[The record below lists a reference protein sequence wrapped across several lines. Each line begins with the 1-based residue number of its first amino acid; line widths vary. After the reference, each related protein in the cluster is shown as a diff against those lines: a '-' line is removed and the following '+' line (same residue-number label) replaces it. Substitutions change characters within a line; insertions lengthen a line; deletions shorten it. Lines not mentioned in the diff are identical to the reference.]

1 MSKYYKVTIV
11 GSGNVAWHLSRAL
24 EDAGHFVLEV
34 YSRNINN
41 AISLTERLYDA
52 EAVDSLDFSKS
63 EAEVFILAVSD
74 SAIEEIVGEIIL
86 PDNAIIVH
94 TSGAM
99 STSELGYA
107 ATEHLGVFYPLQ
119 TFSKGKEVDWKQIP
133 ILIEAETKECSI
145 ALETLGKSISSQV
158 FPVSSAKRQEIHLAA
173 VFASN
178 FTTYIL
184 SLSEQLLEARKIN
197 FDLLKPLIAET
208 INKCFDMSPFDA
220 LTGPARRGDI
230 TTLNR
235 HIQMLEGNQSQ
246 KDVYKTLS
254 QQILDVYFDDFE

>member
-1 MSKYYKVTIV
+1 MSKYYKVTII

-34 YSRNINN
+34 YSRNIKD
-41 AISLTERLYDA
+41 AISLTKRLYDA
-52 EAVDSLDFSKS
+52 EAVDSLDFSNS
-63 EAEVFILAVSD
+63 ESEVFILAVSD

-86 PDNAIIVH
+86 PDNAIIAH

-99 STSELGYA
+99 SISELGYA
-107 ATEHLGVFYPLQ
+107 PTEHLGVFYPLQ
-119 TFSKGKEVDWKQIP
+119 TFSKGKIVDWKQIP
-133 ILIEAETKECSI
+133 ILIEAETQACAD
-145 ALETLGKSISSQV
+145 ALETLGESISSRV
-158 FPVSSAKRQEIHLAA
+158 LSINSAKRQEIHLSA

-184 SLSEQLLEARKIN
+184 SLSEQILAERKLD

-208 INKCFDMSPFDA
+208 INKCFDMSPYDA
-220 LTGPARRGDI
+220 LTGPARRGDME
-230 TTLNR
+230 TLNR

-246 KDVYKTLS
+246 KEVYKILS
-254 QQILDVYFDDFE
+254 QQILDAYFEG